1 MAEKLEQ
8 EQAENQCYTDETW
21 AAVKTALDEARTILN
36 NQQAT
41 QEEVDHAFLKLMT
54 AYNLLESNVQRAGL
68 KAAIEGTETILA
80 ESETLVQ
87 YTQESVQAVRDAL
100 AEAKKVYAL
109 NGAGQTTVNAVTT
122 SLLDAVNSLLIEDKN
137 SRLDILIQ
145 KAEELLKNKKLYTD
159 ASVAS
164 LETELVSA

>member
-1 MAEKLEQ
+1 MVDVTKLVQEFKETYPGEQSISFALNETEAGNRLLFGSKEAGDGYGARLIINYKEEASREDASLKLAIGMAEKLEQ

-21 AAVKTALDEARTILN
+21 AAVKTALDEAITILN

-68 KAAIEGTETILA
+68 KAAIEWTETILA

-87 YTQESVQAVRDAL
+87 YTQESVHAV
-100 AEAKKVYAL
+100 
-109 NGAGQTTVNAVTT
+109 
-122 SLLDAVNSLLIEDKN
+122 
-137 SRLDILIQ
+137 
-145 KAEELLKNKKLYTD
+145 
-159 ASVAS
+159 
-164 LETELVSA
+164 